1 MPEIETPGRRV
12 LGTPVPNARKK
23 VSLIFTVDEVA
34 AIVARL
40 PEYWSAPRAQV
51 PYPVRARY
59 IVAWETALRPQTIAK
74 LDASTDYRP
83 GATTLLIRDEVDKN
97 RFGRELPL
105 TDAAREALDSVCPA
119 SGPIFGRHDCTML
132 LRRAAKAAGIDAYRA
147 DRISDYD
154 FRHSA
159 ATHLGRSSDNL
170 SGVMYFLGHKQ
181 PATTARYMRP

>member
-74 LDASTDYRP
+74 LVAPTDYRP
-83 GATTLLIRDEVDKN
+83 GAATLLLRDEVDKN

-105 TDAAREALDSVCPA
+105 TDPARDALDSVCPQLA
-119 SGPIFGRHDCTML
+119 RSS
-132 LRRAAKAAGIDAYRA
+132 AGTTARC
-147 DRISDYD
+147 
-154 FRHSA
+154 SA

-170 SGVMYFLGHKQ
+170 AASTSKFEKLPTHRNHAQ
-181 PATTARYMRP
+181 